1 MAEFFGSNYPDIK
14 KASDAYDVAK
24 SEFQKLDRELDETPT
39 TSKNYKALVER
50 RNAALEAANK
60 ALKNYQNI
68 VKKRKSDFEAEQ
80 KRKSDAKKSAALRAK
95 IKSLED
101 SRKRAID
108 KGEATTAV
116 DDAIKKAQADLDKI
130 AKGDVAK
137 DSDGKKEVTRPAGV
151 PVGAKFNT
159 VTGQWTLGNKNWD
172 KSGKAIVTKAKVTDT
187 GDSRDSTDNKNVP
200 SGADVNLDV
209 SKVVKGNQ
217 IGNTGVITPP
227 PTGFNVT
234 EADFNK
240 VLAQAQSQFGGID
253 EIFKDN
259 EELRALLRK
268 AVGDP
273 NKVGDEYS
281 VSRFI
286 SELEN
291 TKWFKTNAGPIRQR
305 GFYER
310 QYKELEKQLKMDD
323 PDYKNKLAEL
333 DRTSEWGRGLQDTI
347 ETVNEYVTQLL
358 GVGALN
364 DMTIRTIAS
373 EIYKYA
379 NEDDAVKIRNAVL
392 GAARYG
398 IGKVIGGQAGEA
410 LADLKAIAGANGFDL
425 EKQFATDL
433 PTWLDRI
440 NKGESLET
448 YKKIIRDAAKTAFGV
463 SDRVGALMDQGVNLD
478 TIYSPYKNVMAAVLE
493 LNPQTITLKDLSD
506 KGVFGAKEEMNLYD
520 FQKLLRKDSRWQ
532 YTQNAREEVSSVAL
546 NVLRDFGFQG

>member
-1 MAEFFGSNYPDIK
+1 MD
-14 KASDAYDVAK
+14 
-24 SEFQKLDRELDETPT
+24 
-39 TSKNYKALVER
+39 
-50 RNAALEAANK
+50 K
-60 ALKNYQNI
+60 ALKNYQDI
-68 VKKRKSDFEAEQ
+68 SKKLKKEFEDEEKRKSN
-80 KRKSDAKKSAALRAK
+80 AKKSAALRAK

-116 DDAIKKAQADLDKI
+116 DDAIKKAQTDLDKI
-130 AKGDVAK
+130 AKGDIAK

-151 PVGAKFNT
+151 PAGAKFNT
-159 VTGQWTLGNKNWD
+159 VTSQWTLGNKNWD
-172 KSGKAIVTKAKVTDT
+172 KNGKAINVVVSGNKNKPSGSKSDASDKT
-187 GDSRDSTDNKNVP
+187 DSTLIP
-200 SGADVNLDV
+200 SGDAIPSSFDPASVRMFEE
-209 SKVVKGNQ
+209 GY
-217 IGNTGVITPP
+217 TGPK
-227 PTGFNVT
+227 FNIAEV
-234 EADFNK
+234 DFNK

-281 VSRFI
+281 VSRFV

-358 GVGALN
+358 GVGALD
-364 DMTIRTIAS
+364 DMAIRAIAS

-410 LADLKAIAGANGFDL
+410 LADLKTIAGANGFDL

-532 YTQNAREEVSSVAL
+532 YTQNAREEVSSSVL

>member
-1 MAEFFGSNYPDIK
+1 M
-14 KASDAYDVAK
+14 
-24 SEFQKLDRELDETPT
+24 
-39 TSKNYKALVER
+39 VER
-50 RNAALEAANK
+50 RNAAQEKMNK
-60 ALKNYQNI
+60 ALENYQNI
-68 VKKRKSDFEAEQ
+68 TKKLKKQFEDEQ

-95 IKSLED
+95 LRNLED
-101 SRKRAID
+101 NRKRAID

-130 AKGDVAK
+130 AKGDIAK

-151 PVGAKFNT
+151 PAGAKFNT

-172 KSGKAIVTKAKVTDT
+172 KSGKAIVDKNKIISPADAEN
-187 GDSRDSTDNKNVP
+187 DTDNKNVP

-253 EIFKDN
+253 EIFKTN
-259 EELRALLRK
+259 EDLRK
-268 AVGDP
+268 LLIAAVGDP
-273 NKVGDEYS
+273 NVVGDEYT
-281 VSRFI
+281 VARFV

-310 QYKELEKQLKMDD
+310 QYNELAKGLKMDD

-333 DRTSEWGRGLQDTI
+333 DRTSEWGRGLQDTV

-358 GVGALN
+358 GVGALD
-364 DMTIRTIAS
+364 DMAIRAIAS

-532 YTQNAREEVSSVAL
+532 YTQNAREEVSNSTL
-546 NVLRDFGFQG
+546 DVLRDFGFQG

>member
-39 TSKNYKALVER
+39 ASKNYKALVER

-68 VKKRKSDFEAEQ
+68 VKNRKKEFEDEQ
-80 KRKSDAKKSAALRAK
+80 KRKSDAKKSAALKAK
-95 IKSLED
+95 LKSLED

-116 DDAIKKAQADLDKI
+116 DDAIKKAQKDLDKI
-130 AKGDVAK
+130 AKGDIAK
-137 DSDGKKEVTRPAGV
+137 DSDEKKEVTRPASV
-151 PVGAKFNT
+151 PAGAKFNT
-159 VTGQWTLGNKNWD
+159 VTSQWTLGNKNWD
-172 KSGKAIVTKAKVTDT
+172 KSGKAIVTKTKVTDT
-187 GDSRDSTDNKNVP
+187 GDSEDSTTNENVP

-240 VLAQAQSQFGGID
+240 VLEQAQAQFGGID
-253 EIFKDN
+253 EIFKTNPD
-259 EELRALLRK
+259 LRK
-268 AVGDP
+268 LLIAAVGDP
-273 NKVGDEYS
+273 NVVGDEYT
-281 VSRFI
+281 VTRFI

-310 QYKELEKQLKMDD
+310 QYNELSKGLKMDD

-333 DRTSEWGRGLQDTI
+333 DRTSEYGRGLQDTV

-358 GVGALN
+358 GIGALD
-364 DMTIRTIAS
+364 DMTIRAIAS
-373 EIYKYA
+373 DIYKYA
-379 NEDDAVKIRNAVL
+379 NEDDAVKIRNSVL

-398 IGKVIGGQAGEA
+398 IGKVVGGQAGEA

-440 NKGESLET
+440 NKGESPET
-448 YKKIIRDAAKTAFGV
+448 YKKIIRDSAKTAFNV

-478 TIYSPYKNVMAAVLE
+478 TIYSPYKNVMSSILE
-493 LNPQTITLKDLSD
+493 VNPQTVTLKDLSD
-506 KGVFGAKEEMNLYD
+506 KGVFGAKEEMSLFD
-520 FQKLLRKDSRWQ
+520 FQKALRKDARWQ
-532 YTQNAREEVSSVAL
+532 YTQNAREEVSNSVL
-546 NVLRDFGFQG
+546 GVLKDFGFQG

>member
-1 MAEFFGSNYPDIK
+1 MAF
-14 KASDAYDVAK
+14 KASDYPEIGKASNAYNVAK
-24 SEFQKLDRELDETPT
+24 SEFQKLDRQLDETPIT
-39 TSKNYKALVER
+39 AKNYKSLVES
-50 RNAALEAANK
+50 RNAAKEKMDK
-60 ALKNYQNI
+60 ALKNYQDI
-68 VKKRKSDFEAEQ
+68 SKKRKSDFEAKQ
-80 KRKSDAKKSAALRAK
+80 KRLTNTKKRQTLQAK

-101 SRKRAID
+101 SRQRATD
-108 KGEATTAV
+108 KGEATTAI
-116 DDAIKKAQADLDKI
+116 DAAIQKAQNDLDKI
-130 AKGDVAK
+130 LKGDVDK
-137 DSDGKKEVTRPAGV
+137 DGDGKKEVTRPAGV
-151 PVGAKFNT
+151 PAGAKFST
-159 VTGQWTLGNKNWD
+159 VTGKWTLGDKNWD
-172 KSGKAIVTKAKVTDT
+172 ASGKAIVTKTKVITT
-187 GDSRDSTDNKNVP
+187 SKNDP

-209 SKVVKGNQ
+209 SKVVRGNQ
-217 IGNTGVITPP
+217 IGNTEIITP
-227 PTGFNVT
+227 TSVIAQATEFNVA

-240 VLAQAQSQFGGID
+240 VLAQAQAVFGGID

-259 EELRALLRK
+259 EELKALLRK

-273 NKVGDEYS
+273 NKVGDEYT
-281 VSRFI
+281 VTRFI

-310 QYKELEKQLKMDD
+310 QYKELERQLKMDD

-333 DRTSEWGRGLQDTI
+333 DRTSEWGRGLQDTV

-358 GVGALN
+358 GVGALD
-364 DMTIRTIAS
+364 DMTIRAIAS

-448 YKKIIRDAAKTAFGV
+448 YKKIIRDSAKAAFGV

-532 YTQNAREEVSSVAL
+532 FTQNAREEVSSNTL